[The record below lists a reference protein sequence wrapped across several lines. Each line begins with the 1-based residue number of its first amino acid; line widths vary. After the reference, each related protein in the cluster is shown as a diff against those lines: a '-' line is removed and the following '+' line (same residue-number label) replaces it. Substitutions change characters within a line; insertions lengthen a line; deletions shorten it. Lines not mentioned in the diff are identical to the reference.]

1 MVGTIIPIVYG
12 ERLDGKRMTV
22 LWLYAIGTIAGAGSF
37 GALLGT
43 VGSSLG
49 LERQFLET
57 RAIALTLGAGH
68 LMLAHRDLGVIRF
81 PLPQSRWQVPRAWL
95 RMMPRPIAALAYG
108 TALGVGV
115 LTRIN
120 TSTFYAVLAWALLI
134 GTPSLGAIVFAAFGL
149 GRLMPVVALV
159 ATGRNDWDR
168 TVRWVGLVD
177 PWWPAAKLL
186 NGLALAAVAGWLLA
200 IAVAGR

>member
-12 ERLDGKRMTV
+12 ERLDGKRTTV
-22 LWLYAIGTIAGAGSF
+22 LWLYAIGSVAGAGSF
-37 GALLGT
+37 GALLGV

-49 LERQFLET
+49 FERQFLDART
-57 RAIALTLGAGH
+57 VTLTLAASH
-68 LMLAHRDLGVIRF
+68 LMLAHRELGVIRF
-81 PLPQSRWQVPRAWL
+81 PLPQSRWQVPREWL
-95 RMMPRPIAALAYG
+95 RMMPPPIAALTYG

-120 TSTFYAVLAWALLI
+120 TSTFYAVLAWTLLM

-149 GRLMPVVALV
+149 GRLLPVVLLV

-168 TVRWVGLVD
+168 TVRLVASVD
-177 PWWPAAKLL
+177 PWWPAAQLL
-186 NGLALAAVAGWLLA
+186 NGLTLAAVAGWLLA
-200 IAVAGR
+200 IGVAGR